1 MHLHYVFRNKMLW
14 MIPGEWYLKKYLSK
28 NLQNIHR
35 NKTLNC
41 VVSAAEVEPKS
52 HFEKM
57 AFKYIGHTL
66 F

>member
-1 MHLHYVFRNKMLW
+1 MHLHCVFRNKMLW
-14 MIPGEWYLKKYLSK
+14 MIPGEWKYLSK

-35 NKTLNC
+35 NKTLSF